1 MKICVGCASP
11 GGPDAAIVD
20 DLEMSEILD
29 YYDLKEDCGYEHV
42 AQTRKCLGGCSDLIE
57 SMVRREV
64 DGVIVT
70 GLSPTSLLKLKNGG
84 VKVFLTED
92 SSVKAS
98 IDLLCENKLK
108 EIGLDQFSKL
118 ARKWKED
125 V

>member
-1 MKICVGCASP
+1 MKICVACAYP
-11 GGPDAAIVD
+11 GGPDATIAD

-29 YYDLKEDCGYEHV
+29 YYDLREDCGYEHV

-57 SMVRREV
+57 SIVRREV

-98 IDLLCENKLK
+98 IDLLCNRKLK
-108 EIGLDQFSKL
+108 EIGIDQFSKL
-118 ARKWKED
+118 ARKHKEE